1 MRSSTSRT
9 ARRRW
14 GLLPRSS
21 PRRRSPRST
30 PPPSRCSPTGWGASS
45 SPVSKRRRC
54 THMADAG
61 LFLAVND
68 TTPTLTWN
76 LFSDV
81 AALFQYQFMVNAFT
95 AGTVVAIT
103 AGAIGYFVV
112 LRGSSF
118 AAHALSHI
126 GFAGATGAVV
136 LAINPIF
143 GLLAFTMGS
152 GMAIGALGDRL
163 RGRDVT
169 IGIVLAWTLG
179 LGVLFISLYTGYAQE
194 AYALLFGEIL
204 GISVQEVEVTA
215 LVAGLAMVAVV
226 AMYRPLLFA
235 SVDQDLARAKGVP
248 TLALSFAFMAI
259 LALAVTDAVQVVG
272 VLLIF
277 ALIVTPAAIA
287 IRFTSRPVIAIA
299 TGIALSLAFTWL
311 GLAIAYYSP
320 HPVSFFITTL
330 AFATY
335 LVVRVAQAAPT
346 WVRSTSPA

>member
-1 MRSSTSRT
+1 MADT
-9 ARRRW
+9 
-14 GLLPRSS
+14 GVLLVIQNA
-21 PRRRSPRST
+21 T
-30 PPPSRCSPTGWGASS
+30 PPLS
-45 SPVSKRRRC
+45 
-54 THMADAG
+54 
-61 LFLAVND
+61 
-68 TTPTLTWN
+68 WN
-76 LFSDV
+76 VFADV
-81 AALFQYQFMVNAFT
+81 AALFEYQFMVNAFI
-95 AGTVVAIT
+95 AGTVVAIV

-152 GMAIGALGDRL
+152 GMAIGALGDRI

-204 GISVQEVEVTA
+204 GISVQQVAVTGLFAAVA
-215 LVAGLAMVAVV
+215 LVALI
-226 AMYRPLLFA
+226 AMYRPLLFS

-248 TLALSFAFMAI
+248 TVAISIAFMGV

-287 IRFTSRPVIAIA
+287 IRFTSRPAVAIA
-299 TGIALSLAFTWL
+299 TGVALSLAFTWL

-320 HPVSFFITTL
+320 HPVSFFITSL
-330 AFATY
+330 AFGTY
-335 LVVRVAQAAPT
+335 LAVRIAQAVPRRVARAEPYL
-346 WVRSTSPA
+346 SE

>member
-1 MRSSTSRT
+1 MHD
-9 ARRRW
+9 
-14 GLLPRSS
+14 G
-21 PRRRSPRST
+21 
-30 PPPSRCSPTGWGASS
+30 
-45 SPVSKRRRC
+45 
-54 THMADAG
+54 G
-61 LFLAVND
+61 LFLVVDN
-68 TTPTLTWN
+68 TTPQLSWN
-76 LFSDV
+76 LFADI
-81 AALFQYQFMVNAFT
+81 AAIFQYQFMVNAFM
-95 AGTVVAIT
+95 AGTVVAIV

-112 LRGSSF
+112 LRSSSF

-152 GMAIGALGDRL
+152 GMAIGAFGDRI

-204 GISVQEVEVTA
+204 GISVQEVAVTG
-215 LVAGLAMVAVV
+215 LVAGVAVIALI

-248 TLALSFAFMAI
+248 TLALSILFMAL

-287 IRFTSRPVIAIA
+287 VRFTSRPSVAIA
-299 TGIALSLAFTWL
+299 TGIALSLSFTWL
-311 GLAIAYYSP
+311 GLAISYYSP
-320 HPVSFFITTL
+320 HPVSFFITSL
-330 AFATY
+330 AFGSY
-335 LVVRVAQAAPT
+335 LVVRTAQALPGWFLRAGAAPT
-346 WVRSTSPA
+346 D

>member
-1 MRSSTSRT
+1 M
-9 ARRRW
+9 AE
-14 GLLPRSS
+14 GL
-21 PRRRSPRST
+21 
-30 PPPSRCSPTGWGASS
+30 
-45 SPVSKRRRC
+45 
-54 THMADAG
+54 

-68 TTPTLTWN
+68 TTPHLTWN
-76 LFSDV
+76 VLADI
-81 AALFQYQFMVNAFT
+81 AAIFQYQFMVNAYM
-95 AGTVVAIT
+95 AGTVVAMV

-112 LRGSSF
+112 LRGSAF

-136 LAINPIF
+136 LGINPIF
-143 GLLAFTMGS
+143 GLLVFTLGS
-152 GMAIGALGDRL
+152 GSAIGALGNRL
-163 RGRDVT
+163 RSRDVT

-204 GISVQEVEVTA
+204 GISITEVLVTGVVAA
-215 LVAGLAMVAVV
+215 LALAALV
-226 AMYRPLLFA
+226 AMYRPLLYA

-248 TLALSFAFMAI
+248 TVALSVAFMAV

-287 IRFTSRPVIAIA
+287 VRFTSRPSYAIA
-299 TGIALSLAFTWL
+299 TGVALALAFTWL
-311 GLAIAYYSP
+311 GLAISYYSP

-335 LVVRVAQAAPT
+335 VAVRVLQAAPSWNRT
-346 WVRSTSPA
+346 LRPA